1 MKTNFLTITIIVIIT
16 LVIGVAA
23 GYGIFY
29 LVNQNTKDT
38 TVSKIEETQKETSTI
53 KKVEP
58 KETKKDEKEKDE
70 EVKYVATNSI
80 KVNGKTYNFGM
91 TVEQIDDQKMLV
103 KDYLNGKVIRTY
115 EDLLPDCVLTKD
127 MKLSDYEFVDAL
139 ELNTIKEYKGEKE
152 YILLDSYKF
161 NSLGNDIHFLT
172 IINQNGEI
180 IGTFEPIAGML
191 YSSVH
196 VKTDEQDNLK
206 HSYKLDEDSLT
217 LYKTL
222 EVDHDSKPSDWM
234 REHGYSAA
242 KYKVTVMDD
251 TLYTY
256 AIQLYKDDEVVFTGK

>member
-53 KKVEP
+53 KKVEQ

-70 EVKYVATNSI
+70 EVNYAATNSI

-103 KDYLNGKVIRTY
+103 KDYLNDKVIRTY
-115 EDLLPDCVLTKD
+115 EDFLPESVAIKEV
-127 MKLSDYEFVDAL
+127 KLSDYNFGNAL

-152 YILLDSYKF
+152 YIVLDSYKF
-161 NSLGNDIHFLT
+161 N
-172 IINQNGEI
+172 
-180 IGTFEPIAGML
+180 ML
-191 YSSVH
+191 SMMY
-196 VKTDEQDNLK
+196 
-206 HSYKLDEDSLT
+206 
-217 LYKTL
+217 
-222 EVDHDSKPSDWM
+222 
-234 REHGYSAA
+234 
-242 KYKVTVMDD
+242 
-251 TLYTY
+251 
-256 AIQLYKDDEVVFTGK
+256 IF

>member
-16 LVIGVAA
+16 LVIGIAA

-58 KETKKDEKEKDE
+58 KETKKDE
-70 EVKYVATNSI
+70 VPYVALKTI
-80 KVNGKTYNFGM
+80 KVDGKTYIFGM

-103 KDYLNGKVIRTY
+103 KDYLNDNVIRSY
-115 EDLLPDCVLTKD
+115 EDRLPYEVTEKE
-127 MKLSDYEFVDAL
+127 MKLSEYDFSDAL

-152 YILLDSYKF
+152 YIVLDSYKF
-161 NSLGNDIHFLT
+161 NMLSNDVHFLT

-180 IGTFEPIAGML
+180 IGTFEPIAGMM

-196 VKTDEQDNLK
+196 VNTGEQDNLK
-206 HSYKLDEDSLT
+206 HSYKLDEDSIT

-222 EVDHDSKPSDWM
+222 EIDRDSKASDWM
-234 REHGYSAA
+234 INKGYVAA
-242 KYKVTVMDD
+242 KYKVTVIDD

-256 AIQLYKDDEVVFTGK
+256 VEQVYTNDEVQFAGK